1 MILRLGQEDPL
12 SEEDG
17 YLAPY
22 NPDVYTKK
30 WAEAGTLGKMS
41 YGCGINFLWH
51 NALASPLPFVP
62 IVRKRVDELTSQAEP
77 GLLKYPITIRATWST
92 GRKLPKGDCQRLSPC
107 EWAHAVIFK
116 CAAAITL

>member
-1 MILRLGQEDPL
+1 MILRLSQEDPL

-17 YLAPY
+17 YLAPD
-22 NPDVYTKK
+22 NPVVYTKK
-30 WAEAGTLGKMS
+30 WKEASTLGKMN

-51 NALASPLPFVP
+51 SALASPLPFVP
-62 IVRKRVDELTSQAEP
+62 IVRKRVDELSSQVEP

-92 GRKLPKGDCQRLSPC
+92 GKKLPKGDCQRLSPC